1 MPVPSMTLMGHC
13 DIWPVQTSKVSGWAR
28 TDPGHRVGK
37 PPPLMCEPA
46 LPPRSRFCPHIRN
59 PGLHSR
65 TVMGLFGQPKT
76 KREDPRIPHAHGK
89 AAPSTLGC

>member
-13 DIWPVQTSKVSGWAR
+13 DIWLVQTSKVSGWAR
-28 TDPGHRVGK
+28 MDPGRRVGK
-37 PPPLMCEPA
+37 PPPPMCEPA
-46 LPPRSRFCPHIRN
+46 PPPRSRFCPHIRN

-76 KREDPRIPHAHGK
+76 KREDPRNPPALGK